1 MRLNLS
7 IMKVKPLV
15 FIITC
20 QTLFSACGINKYTST
35 LEQMSTTETKNIVY
49 TEQEIAEDIDY
60 FIQAVE
66 EVSPFPYM
74 NADSLSVQALAIDM
88 KTKGDRTG
96 KELYLAFME
105 LAAAF
110 NVGHIYTFPPD
121 KMLDEAVQNNDK
133 FFPLFIELNDG
144 RWEILGIIDN
154 AIPEENIGDEV
165 TKINGVEINEIVAKF
180 LPLVADEADK
190 EQTIGAS
197 LPFFLWAANI
207 NHPYTVEIVNNET
220 GLSKIVELEGIND
233 MAKYRNQEPKGAQ
246 EKLEDFVT
254 FQILDSNIGY
264 INAKSFY
271 FAHKRVIAKAFEKE
285 LNSYFAELQEKGVAN
300 LIIDLREN
308 GGGSSFPAETMLRKI
323 ANKPYQQTGGSIMR
337 VSAQFREFIDDLP
350 WALKVIVKR
359 GMMKDY
365 YQHPI
370 GTNIREE
377 SEPALPKKVKNRFS
391 GQVYVLIGP
400 DTRSAAMMM
409 ANAVEDFDLG
419 ILVGEPTMSIPR
431 ELSNALPMKTPNA
444 KISFTVPASLFTRAN
459 GDESN
464 YNPVMPDIIIK
475 TASEDIQNNLDRVM
489 QYVLEKI
496 AGN

>member
-1 MRLNLS
+1 MR
-7 IMKVKPLV
+7 PLV
-15 FIITC
+15 FFIASLS
-20 QTLFSACGINKYTST
+20 LFSACGIKKYTAT
-35 LEQMSTTETKNIVY
+35 LEELSTTETKNVVY
-49 TEQEIAEDIDY
+49 TEKQIAEDIDY

-88 KTKGDRTG
+88 KTKGDQTG
-96 KELYLAFME
+96 KEFYLAFME

-133 FFPLFIELNDG
+133 FFPLFLKLNDG

-154 AIPEENIGDEV
+154 ALPEKNIGDEV
-165 TKINGVEINEIVAKF
+165 TKINGMEINDIVTKF
-180 LPLVADEADK
+180 LPMVADEADK

-197 LPFFLWAANI
+197 LPFFLWAANV

-233 MAKYRNQEPKGAQ
+233 MAKYRNQEPKGTQ

-271 FAHKRVIAKAFEKE
+271 FAHKRLIAKAFEKE

-308 GGGSSFPAETMLRKI
+308 GGGSGFPAEAMLRKI

-337 VSAQFREFIDDLP
+337 VSTQFREFIDGLP

-359 GMMKDY
+359 GTMKGYDK
-365 YQHPI
+365 HPI
-370 GTNIREE
+370 GTNIRVE

-391 GQVYVLIGP
+391 GQVYVLVGP

-419 ILVGEPTMSIPR
+419 TLVGEPTMSIPR

-459 GDESN
+459 GDEN
-464 YNPVMPDIIIK
+464 NNNPVMPDIIIK
-475 TASEDIQNNLDRVM
+475 TASEDVQNNPDPVM
-489 QYVLEKI
+489 QHVLKKI
-496 AGN
+496 ADN